1 MDITEYKNI
10 YELEDEHW
18 WYAGMRHI
26 FITTIR
32 SYIKNNEKI
41 KILDVGCGTG
51 YNIKIM
57 RKFGEVYGIDYSK
70 EAIKFCKL
78 NKVKNVKIAS
88 AEKIPFKDNTFDL
101 VTSFEVLYHK
111 GIKDDN
117 KALQEIKRV
126 CKKNGIIVIRLPAF
140 NILKR
145 KHDNQV
151 HGIRRYNKKAIIK
164 MCKNLNIKIEKITY
178 LNALPFLPLVI
189 IASLERI
196 FNPKV
201 DSDIKKTNK
210 LINNILKYYLLLE
223 GKIINKI
230 NLPFG
235 TSILF

>member
-1 MDITEYKNI
+1 MEITEYKNI

-88 AEKIPFKDNTFDL
+88 VEKIPFKDNTFDL
-101 VTSFEVLYHK
+101 VTSFEVLYHQNV
-111 GIKDDN
+111 KDYKKAIIEFHRILN
-117 KALQEIKRV
+117 KDGLLIL
-126 CKKNGIIVIRLPAF
+126 RLPAF
-140 NILKR
+140 NILYGG
-145 KHDNQV
+145 HDIIV
-151 HGIRRYNKKAIIK
+151 HGSRR
-164 MCKNLNIKIEKITY
+164 
-178 LNALPFLPLVI
+178 
-189 IASLERI
+189 
-196 FNPKV
+196 
-201 DSDIKKTNK
+201 
-210 LINNILKYYLLLE
+210 
-223 GKIINKI
+223 
-230 NLPFG
+230 
-235 TSILF
+235 